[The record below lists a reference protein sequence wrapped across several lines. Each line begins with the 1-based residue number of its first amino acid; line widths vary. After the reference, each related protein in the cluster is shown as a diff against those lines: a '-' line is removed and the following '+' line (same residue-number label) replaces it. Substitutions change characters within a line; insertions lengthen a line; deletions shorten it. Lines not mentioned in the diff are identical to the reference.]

1 MKWIAI
7 GLKLL
12 PFIVEA
18 INWVEKFIIKKG
30 VEKQDAAVKMTL
42 SMLGIAEEAMNKDIL
57 NDRDVEESTRRVIDA
72 IVALQNLLVSKQT
85 DSEYN
90 ASITNQ

>member
-1 MKWIAI
+1 MKWISI

-18 INWVEKFIIKKG
+18 INWVEKFIMKKG

-42 SMLGIAEEAMNKDIL
+42 SMLGIAEEAMDKDIM
-57 NDRDVEESTRRVIDA
+57 NDKDVEEATRRVIDA
-72 IVALQNLLVSKQT
+72 VVALQNLLASK
-85 DSEYN
+85 
-90 ASITNQ
+90 